1 MPEWT
6 PPPEPAPAVRER
18 LPKLSIYNTL
28 TRSKTP
34 FVPIDPEGRKVTWY
48 VCGPTVYDDAHLGH
62 ARNYVSTD
70 IIRRILSDYF
80 KFDVKFV
87 MNITDVDD
95 KIILAARQRHFLEQY
110 ITEHLEIDTHV
121 IESTSQALQAYILVH
136 LPLLSNDLSL
146 SSFPSLLQEKYG
158 HVLAGKS
165 FANDGTPAGDKEAKI
180 KMHIKTASSAVEALT
195 NPGSDATVFFNKT
208 AGVLRLWLDTKHQ
221 ASIDSSDHSVFTA
234 MTKEYEQ
241 RFFDDMGALNVRQ
254 PDVIGRVTEYG
265 PQIVDFV
272 KLVLKNGFA
281 YEHEGSVYYDTK
293 AWEASGGVYARLE
306 PWSKNDKDL
315 QADGEGALSDTKTSF
330 KKSGADFALWKA
342 SRPGE
347 PAWPSPWGD
356 GRPGWHVEC
365 SCIAS
370 DILGDQFDIHSG
382 GIDLAFPHHDNELA
396 QSEAYWAKGE
406 KRKQW
411 VNYFLHMGHLS
422 IQGAKMSK
430 SLKNFTTVR
439 EALSQGLWT
448 PRGLRIAYMLGSWKD
463 GLEITPEVI
472 STGNA
477 WEERITNFFLKARDL
492 ERNPTTALTTNGND
506 SGQDGNAVVMKAL
519 EAAKVRLNDALLDS
533 FDLPLALRT
542 MSDLVTVINSEKHV
556 ADATTLKVAAW
567 LTSMVNVFGLDASPE
582 AGSIGW
588 SGIDIPEVS
597 KEYVYAAAA
606 IRDEVRRQAIN
617 GHMADPITAASVDKS
632 LFVAKPSDPIALPY
646 QKALQSF
653 YTEVEAA
660 LSTSA
665 PPKQFLQLSDS
676 LRDTTLWNLGIYLED
691 RENAPALV
699 RPLTASLRAER
710 DNREALAALK
720 LQKQAEAKVKAE
732 RDARERLE
740 KGKVDPRQMFRTDE
754 FSEWDDEGLPTKDR
768 EGKDVAKSRVKK
780 LKKDWDRQK
789 KLHDE
794 WKAAQNNQ

>member
-1 MPEWT
+1 MAAAMPEWT

-95 KIILAARQRHFLEQY
+95 KIILA
-110 ITEHLEIDTHV
+110 
-121 IESTSQALQAYILVH
+121 
-136 LPLLSNDLSL
+136 
-146 SSFPSLLQEKYG
+146 
-158 HVLAGKS
+158 
-165 FANDGTPAGDKEAKI
+165 
-180 KMHIKTASSAVEALT
+180 
-195 NPGSDATVFFNKT
+195 T

-430 SLKNFTTVR
+430 SLKNFTT
-439 EALSQGLWT
+439 
-448 PRGLRIAYMLGSWKD
+448 
-463 GLEITPEVI
+463 
-472 STGNA
+472 
-477 WEERITNFFLKARDL
+477 
-492 ERNPTTALTTNGND
+492 
-506 SGQDGNAVVMKAL
+506 
-519 EAAKVRLNDALLDS
+519 
-533 FDLPLALRT
+533 
-542 MSDLVTVINSEKHV
+542 
-556 ADATTLKVAAW
+556 
-567 LTSMVNVFGLDASPE
+567 